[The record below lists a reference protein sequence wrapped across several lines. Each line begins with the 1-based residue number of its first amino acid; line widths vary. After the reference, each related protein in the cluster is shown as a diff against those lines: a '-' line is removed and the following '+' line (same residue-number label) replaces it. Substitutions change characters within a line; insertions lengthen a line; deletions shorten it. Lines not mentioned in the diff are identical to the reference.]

1 MGRRT
6 KFEWT
11 VLALAAAVLLVMG
24 ICFLAERIHFVGTWR
39 VETQRDDRPAA
50 SAPADEDAWPD
61 SLLEGEVIDLNTAS
75 RADLERL
82 PGIGRTRAQAIVD
95 FRQENGPFESVD
107 DLTRVNG
114 IGPGILAQVRPYVTA
129 G

>member
-6 KFEWT
+6 RFDWA
-11 VLALAAAVLLVMG
+11 VLALAAVVLLVMG
-24 ICFLAERIHFVGTWR
+24 VRFVTGRVHPSGTWR
-39 VETQRDDRPAA
+39 VETQKDDGPAV
-50 SAPADEDAWPD
+50 SSSVSGDAWPD

-82 PGIGRTRAQAIVD
+82 PGIGQTRAQAIVD
-95 FRQENGPFESVD
+95 YRQEHGPFGSVD
-107 DLTRVNG
+107 DLVRVDD
-114 IGPGILAQVRPYVTA
+114 IGAGILAQLRPYVTA